1 MKGSSE
7 LFDRSNL
14 ALESLDRRQHDLDI
28 SVIKD
33 IESTNLL
40 SGSESKAISEI
51 AKRIIL
57 AKKNGGATIVMMGAH
72 VIRDGVQKY
81 LADLMARGY
90 ISCMAMNGACMIHDF
105 EFALVGATTESVA
118 HYIKSGQFGFW
129 KETGILNDII
139 NRAYYQDQ
147 HAGMGRAV
155 GEAIATSDFP
165 HKGLSLLAAGIRL
178 EVPITVH
185 VAIGQDIIHQHPN
198 CDGAATGALSYNDFL
213 KFVSNVQN
221 LQHGVVINFG
231 SAVMAP
237 EVFLKALSMARNV
250 ARQQGKV
257 IRDFTTLVCDLHKFY
272 NDISKVP
279 LKNDPF
285 YYFRPWKTM
294 LVRTV
299 AEGGESFYIRGRHSV
314 TIPSLWSAINKLEK
328 RFESG

>member
-139 NRAYYQDQ
+139 NRAYYKDK

-272 NDISKVP
+272 NDISRVP

-314 TIPSLWSAINKLEK
+314 TIPSLWFAINKLEK